1 MITHLTPIMYFRGL
15 CNLFESVR
23 SMFPCYDIE
32 LRFLQKTFVTTLCYK
47 GTVTSFWWNN
57 FRTRLFSWSWPS

>member
-23 SMFPCYDIE
+23 SMFPRYDIE
-32 LRFLQKTFVTTLCYK
+32 LRFLQKTFVTTLCY
-47 GTVTSFWWNN
+47 
-57 FRTRLFSWSWPS
+57 